1 MVGMIRS
8 WMVKT
13 KHRDS
18 AEGSIARVLLLLA
31 TLLMPVAVDASGE
44 AWLQLPEVD
53 LSGLEPAVA
62 GQLQILHD
70 RTAERMVDEEE
81 SAETLPEAVGDL
93 GRHYHAYGLTEAAE
107 SCYLVARRLAPGDF
121 RWPYFAGYLLQTTGR
136 LEDAETAYLEALGIY
151 RQVPPALLRLGEVY
165 LALDRTEEAER
176 LINEALTL
184 DADSAAAQAALGEV
198 YLAQDRNDEAIELLE
213 MALASVSEATRL
225 YYPLAMAYRGSGD
238 LDKARELMAL
248 RGPIGIKPADPL
260 IDGLALLKTGERAY
274 LLEGQ
279 SAFRAGRYEEA
290 AIAFRKAVEA
300 APDSVAA
307 RIDLGSALGELGD
320 AEAALAEYDKALE
333 IAPANPTALFNAGV
347 LRARRGELELAL
359 EHLRFAAQI
368 APEDVTIHLQLGN
381 ALRKSGDLDAA
392 LLQYRSAVELDPA
405 SERGRLG
412 EGRMLTALGRY
423 AAARDALEEGLAQLP
438 TSGQL
443 AHALSRLLA
452 MGPDTSIRD
461 GERALELAEKVFAA
475 RQQAA
480 SAVVIAAALAELGRC
495 NEAAEWQRKVLER
508 SSGQAITTRLT
519 EILVIYD
526 QGPPCAYPA
535 E

>member
-1 MVGMIRS
+1 MVE
-8 WMVKT
+8 T
-13 KHRDS
+13 QHRDS
-18 AEGSIARVLLLLA
+18 AERIIARVLLLA
-31 TLLMPVAVDASGE
+31 TLLVPVVLDASGE
-44 AWLQLPEVD
+44 ARLQLPEVD
-53 LSGLEPAVA
+53 VSGLEPAVA

-70 RTAERMVDEEE
+70 RTAERMVNEEE
-81 SAETLPEAVGDL
+81 SAETLAEAVGDL

-107 SCYLVARRLAPGDF
+107 SCYMVARRLAPGDF

-136 LEDAETAYLEALGIY
+136 LEEAEAAYLEALGIY
-151 RQVPPALLRLGEVY
+151 RQVPPALVRLGEVY
-165 LALDRTEEAER
+165 SALDQSEQAERVIDEALALDAT
-176 LINEALTL
+176 
-184 DADSAAAQAALGEV
+184 SAAAQAALGEV
-198 YLAQDRNDEAIELLE
+198 YLAQDRHDEAIHLLE
-213 MALASVSEATRL
+213 AALDSVPEATRL
-225 YYPLAMAYRGSGD
+225 YYPLALAYRGRGD
-238 LDKARELMAL
+238 LDKAREMMAL

-260 IDGLALLKTGERAY
+260 VDGLEILKTGERAY

-290 AIAFRKAVEA
+290 AVAFRKAVAA

-307 RIDLGSALGELGD
+307 RIDLGSALGEQGD
-320 AEAALAEYDKALE
+320 VEGALAEYDKALE

-368 APEDVTIHLQLGN
+368 APEDATIRLQLGN
-381 ALRKSGDLDAA
+381 ALGKSGDLDAA
-392 LLQYRSAVELDPA
+392 LLQYRAAVELDSA

-412 EGRMLTALGRY
+412 ESRMLTALGRY

-461 GERALELAEKVFAA
+461 GDRALELAERVFAA

-480 SAVVIAAALAELGRC
+480 TAVVVAAALAELGRC
-495 NEAAEWQRKVLER
+495 DEAAEWQRKALEQ
-508 SSGQAITTRLT
+508 SSDRAITARLT
-519 EILVIYD
+519 GILAIYA

>member
-1 MVGMIRS
+1 M
-8 WMVKT
+8 
-13 KHRDS
+13 
-18 AEGSIARVLLLLA
+18 ARVLLLLA
-31 TLLMPVAVDASGE
+31 ALLVPVAVDASGE
-44 AWLQLPEVD
+44 AWLRLPEVD

-62 GQLQILHD
+62 GQLQMLHD
-70 RTAERMVDEEE
+70 RTADRMVSEQE
-81 SAETLPEAVGDL
+81 SAETLAEALGDL

-121 RWPYFAGYLLQTTGR
+121 RWPYFAGYLLQTSGR

-165 LALDRTEEAER
+165 LALDRREDAER

-198 YLAQDRNDEAIELLE
+198 YLAQGRNDEAIELLE
-213 MALASVSEATRL
+213 MALASVPEATRL

-238 LDKARELMAL
+238 LDKARELMAR
-248 RGPIGIKPADPL
+248 RGPVGVRPTDPL

-279 SAFRAGRYEEA
+279 AAFRAGRYEEA
-290 AIAFRKAVEA
+290 AIAFRKAVAA

-307 RIDLGSALGELGD
+307 RIDLGSALGEQGD
-320 AEAALAEYDKALE
+320 VEGALAEYDKALE

-347 LRARRGELELAL
+347 LRARRGELQLAV

-368 APEDVTIHLQLGN
+368 APEDATIRLQLGN
-381 ALRKSGDLDAA
+381 ALGESGDLDAA
-392 LLQYRSAVELDPA
+392 LLHYRAAVELDPA
-405 SERGRLG
+405 SEGGRLG
-412 EGRMLTALGRY
+412 ESRTLIALGRY
-423 AAARDALEEGLAQLP
+423 AEARDVLEEGLAQLP
-438 TSGQL
+438 TSERL
-443 AHALSRLLA
+443 THDLSRLLA
-452 MGPDTSIRD
+452 MGPDRSLRD
-461 GERALELAEKVFAA
+461 GARALELAETVFAA

-480 SAVVIAAALAELGRC
+480 SAVVVAAALAELGRC
-495 NEAAEWQRKVLER
+495 DEAAEWQRRVLELN
-508 SSGQAITTRLT
+508 SDLEIIGYITEVLA
-519 EILVIYD
+519 LYA